1 MFKKLKK
8 KHDEISLNNLNII
21 TLLLAF
27 IIFLIAIYCTKNI
40 FILIIIYLLI
50 YELYYHT
57 KNKSIQFLTDISG
70 ILLLGYF
77 FINLLNISIFDIDF
91 KKYLLIIVKLSFVLD
106 YLFIFIKEIKK
117 KKIEVKRIKHG
128 KKYTFKELRSKKER
142 EFRNKEEIRINN
154 YLKEEN
160 IPLGSDYEKVIKD
173 NLANLTNNKL
183 DKYIWTNYL
192 RFYKNQKNHIV
203 RKIDKFNFLFLLIHV
218 IILILSFVR

>member
-21 TLLLAF
+21 TFLLAF

-77 FINLLNISIFDIDF
+77 FINLLNFNIFDIDF
-91 KKYLLIIVKLSFVLD
+91 KKYLLIIVKLSFVLA
-106 YLFIFIKEIKK
+106 YLFILIKEIKK
-117 KKIEVKRIKHG
+117 IG
-128 KKYTFKELRSKKER
+128 
-142 EFRNKEEIRINN
+142 
-154 YLKEEN
+154 
-160 IPLGSDYEKVIKD
+160 LGC
-173 NLANLTNNKL
+173 
-183 DKYIWTNYL
+183 
-192 RFYKNQKNHIV
+192 
-203 RKIDKFNFLFLLIHV
+203 FL
-218 IILILSFVR
+218 

>member
-1 MFKKLKK
+1 MYRSLKPLLDCKEDIFKTIWENTKDKYNRDASTSYYDCTNYYFEIEYDDKDKVDDEGKIVKK
-8 KHDEISLNNLNII
+8 GLRKRGPEKNHRPDPIVEMG
-21 TLLLAF
+21 LLLDKQGF
-27 IIFLIAIYCTKNI
+27 P
-40 FILIIIYLLI
+40 
-50 YELYYHT
+50 
-57 KNKSIQFLTDISG
+57 IS
-70 ILLLGYF
+70 Y
-77 FINLLNISIFDIDF
+77 NLFSGSTSEKETL
-91 KKYLLIIVKLSFVLD
+91 VP
-106 YLFIFIKEIKK
+106 EIKK
-117 KKIEVKRIKHG
+117 IKHG

-142 EFRNKEEIRINN
+142 EFRNKEEIKINN

-173 NLANLTNNKL
+173 NLDNLTNNKL